1 MKTAKS
7 HTILIIE
14 PDAQFRE
21 ELYNFL
27 LAAGYEQVTATD
39 SLTTVLE
46 SIRRAAYDVILA
58 AAAAP
63 GASRPVAC
71 GGRAAAPG
79 AGGLQV
85 TQDIAAL
92 SPTTKTILMINAEDQ
107 SAWQQRAAQV
117 IGVHFLLKM
126 TFAYNVLYLLADCA

>member
-7 HTILIIE
+7 HPILIIE
-14 PDAQFRE
+14 PNAPFRE

-39 SLTTVLE
+39 SLTSVFE
-46 SIRRAAYDVILA
+46 PIRHAAYDVIFA

-63 GASRPVAC
+63 GADS
-71 GGRAAAPG
+71 
-79 AGGLQV
+79 LQV
-85 TQDIAAL
+85 AQDIAAL

-107 SAWQQRAAQV
+107 DAWQQRAAQV

-126 TFAYNVLYLLADCA
+126 TFAYDVLYLLADCA

>member
-7 HTILIIE
+7 YTILIIE

-39 SLTTVLE
+39 SVASVLE
-46 SIRRAAYDVILA
+46 PIRHAAYDVIFA
-58 AAAAP
+58 ATGAP
-63 GASRPVAC
+63 GT
-71 GGRAAAPG
+71 
-79 AGGLQV
+79 GGLQV
-85 TQDIAAL
+85 AQDIAAL
-92 SPTTKTILMINAEDQ
+92 SPTTKTILMINAEDLD
-107 SAWQQRAAQV
+107 AWQQRAAHIV
-117 IGVHFLLKM
+117 SVHFLLKM

>member
-21 ELYNFL
+21 ELFNFL
-27 LAAGYEQVTATD
+27 LAAGYGQVTAID

-46 SIRRAAYDVILA
+46 SIRHAAYDVILA

-63 GASRPVAC
+63 GA
-71 GGRAAAPG
+71 
-79 AGGLQV
+79 GGLQV
-85 TQDIAAL
+85 AQDIAAL

-107 SAWQQRAAQV
+107 DAWQQRAVHV

>member
-7 HTILIIE
+7 HPILIIE

-39 SLTTVLE
+39 SVTTVLE
-46 SIRRAAYDVILA
+46 SIRQAAYDVILA
-58 AAAAP
+58 AAGAP
-63 GASRPVAC
+63 GD
-71 GGRAAAPG
+71 
-79 AGGLQV
+79 GGLQV
-85 TQDIAAL
+85 AQDIAAL

-107 SAWQQRAAQV
+107 DSWQQRAV
-117 IGVHFLLKM
+117 HIVSVHFLLKL
-126 TFAYNVLYLLADCA
+126 TFAHNVLYLLADCT

>member
-58 AAAAP
+58 A
-63 GASRPVAC
+63 
-71 GGRAAAPG
+71 AAAPG

>member
-14 PDAQFRE
+14 PDTQFRE

-27 LAAGYEQVTATD
+27 LAAGYEQVMATD

-46 SIRRAAYDVILA
+46 SIRYAAYDVILA
-58 AAAAP
+58 AAGAP
-63 GASRPVAC
+63 GAD
-71 GGRAAAPG
+71 
-79 AGGLQV
+79 GLQV
-85 TQDIAAL
+85 AQGIAAM
-92 SPTTKTILMINAEDQ
+92 SPTAKIILMINAADQ
-107 SAWQQRAAQV
+107 DAWQQRAVQV

>member
-21 ELYNFL
+21 ELHNFL

-63 GASRPVAC
+63 GA
-71 GGRAAAPG
+71 
-79 AGGLQV
+79 GGLQV

-107 SAWQQRAAQV
+107 DAWQQRAVQV

>member
-7 HTILIIE
+7 YTILIIE

-39 SLTTVLE
+39 RVASVLE
-46 SIRRAAYDVILA
+46 PTRHAAYDVIFA
-58 AAAAP
+58 ATGAP
-63 GASRPVAC
+63 GT
-71 GGRAAAPG
+71 
-79 AGGLQV
+79 GGLQV
-85 TQDIAAL
+85 AQDIAAL
-92 SPTTKTILMINAEDQ
+92 SPTTKTILMINAEDLD
-107 SAWQQRAAQV
+107 AWQQRAAHIV
-117 IGVHFLLKM
+117 SVHFLLKM

>member
-14 PDAQFRE
+14 PDTQFRE

-46 SIRRAAYDVILA
+46 SIRYTAYDVILA

-63 GASRPVAC
+63 GA
-71 GGRAAAPG
+71 
-79 AGGLQV
+79 GGLQV
-85 TQDIAAL
+85 AQDIAAL

-107 SAWQQRAAQV
+107 DAWQQRAAQV
-117 IGVHFLLKM
+117 ISVHFLLKM
-126 TFAYNVLYLLADCA
+126 TFAYNVLYLLADCV

>member
-1 MKTAKS
+1 MKTATS

-39 SLTTVLE
+39 SVTTVLE
-46 SIRRAAYDVILA
+46 SIRHAAYDVILA
-58 AAAAP
+58 AA
-63 GASRPVAC
+63 G
-71 GGRAAAPG
+71 APG

-85 TQDIAAL
+85 AQDIAVL
-92 SPTTKTILMINAEDQ
+92 SPTTKTILMINAKDQ
-107 SAWQQRAAQV
+107 DAWQQRAAQV
-117 IGVHFLLKM
+117 IGVQFLLKI
-126 TFAYNVLYLLADCA
+126 TFAHNVLYLLADRA

>member
-46 SIRRAAYDVILA
+46 SIRRVAYDVILA
-58 AAAAP
+58 A
-63 GASRPVAC
+63 
-71 GGRAAAPG
+71 AAAPG

>member
-1 MKTAKS
+1 MKAAKS

-39 SLTTVLE
+39 SLTSVFE
-46 SIRRAAYDVILA
+46 PIRHAAYDVIFA

-63 GASRPVAC
+63 GADS
-71 GGRAAAPG
+71 
-79 AGGLQV
+79 LQV
-85 TQDIAAL
+85 AQDIAAL

-107 SAWQQRAAQV
+107 DAWQQRAAQV

-126 TFAYNVLYLLADCA
+126 TFAYDVLYLLADCA